1 MRSRSTRSSRAT
13 GSKPRI
19 TWMVAPT
26 STAGVQN
33 ALSWAVWNIGIMA
46 AKESAADQPESSAV
60 DIDSR

>member
-1 MRSRSTRSSRAT
+1 
-13 GSKPRI
+13 
-19 TWMVAPT
+19 MVAPT

-46 AKESAADQPESSAV
+46 ANASAADQPESSAV